1 MRIRA
6 FALSVAITVC
16 LGGVVAACSSDSGD
30 DEGSGGGGSGG
41 SSTGG
46 NAGTSDAGND
56 SGDQCGQFCSN
67 PTCCDCSA
75 SQCTTE
81 YDTCRCE
88 PDCVEL
94 IECIRDCT
102 PTDQACQN
110 ACFDSHPTGKQIYTA
125 LEACA
130 SFFCTSEC
138 QPGSGDAG

>member
-6 FALSVAITVC
+6 LALSVAITVC
-16 LGGVVAACSSDSGD
+16 LGGVVAACSSDSD
-30 DEGSGGGGSGG
+30 DDGSGGGGSGG

-46 NAGTSDAGND
+46 SGGTGDAGND
-56 SGDQCGQFCSN
+56 SGDQCGQFCTN

-94 IECIRDCT
+94 IECIRDCA
-102 PTDQACQN
+102 PSDQVCQN
-110 ACFDSHPTGKQIYTA
+110 GCYAAHPTGQQIYTA

-130 SFFCTSEC
+130 SFYCTSAC

>member
-1 MRIRA
+1 MRIW
-6 FALSVAITVC
+6 ALAVSVGMVVC
-16 LGGVVAACSSDSGD
+16 LGIGAVACSSDSD
-30 DEGSGGGGSGG
+30 DGGGGGGSGTGGG

-46 NAGTSDAGND
+46 TSGGDAGTD
-56 SGDQCGQFCSN
+56 SGDQCGDFCTA

-81 YDTCRCE
+81 YDSCRCE
-88 PDCVEL
+88 PDCIEL
-94 IECIRDCT
+94 IECLRDCAM
-102 PTDQACQN
+102 TDQACQN
-110 ACFDSHPTGKQIYTA
+110 ACFDGHPTGKPIYTA